1 MNDTLT
7 GCPDRQLE
15 PKERKDQNKINYMH
29 DSQEAETEIGAFL
42 EEYKKLFPDEIRNFL
57 IALRIR
63 VSDEME
69 ERI

>member
-1 MNDTLT
+1 MI
-7 GCPDRQLE
+7 GPRIE
-15 PKERKDQNKINYMH
+15 PPERKDQARINYLH
-29 DSQEAETEIGAFL
+29 DLEDAEFEIGAFL
-42 EEYKKLFPDEIRNFL
+42 EEYKKLFPDEIKNFL

>member
-1 MNDTLT
+1 MF
-7 GCPDRQLE
+7 E
-15 PKERKDQNKINYMH
+15 PRTEPPERKDQARINYLH
-29 DSQEAETEIGAFL
+29 DMQDAEFEIGAFL
-42 EEYKKLFPDEIRNFL
+42 DEYKKLFPDEIKNFL